1 MRFSVARA
9 QNQFLQMSTCPALL
23 FALILLAIVCLP
35 WRVAAV
41 DNIRIAYPST
51 SFTTMPM
58 LAASKFGFYQQEG
71 MRPELILMRPNISV
85 TAVVTG
91 QVEFATAHG
100 SIVRAAAQG
109 MPVKS
114 LMVVADR
121 PAYYL
126 VAKPSVNSVSALRGR
141 SVGIA
146 SLGGSVHLM
155 TKEFMAQNNLDAD
168 KNVALVVTGD
178 HNTSIQAMQNG
189 HVDAAVIS
197 VPWQTVAEKAGLL
210 KLAYFGDVMRL
221 PMAGLGAS
229 DENIAKKP
237 DFLRRAVRAT
247 LRGIDFLRDAK
258 NKKEVAGIMVEWFK
272 IRIEQA
278 EEAYGQMV
286 EAYPPNGVVADE
298 VIEKDLEIARQTGA
312 IKNRVALSRVVDFQ
326 FVKEARNELSGKKP

>member
-1 MRFSVARA
+1 LTLSVATKA
-9 QNQFLQMSTCPALL
+9 GWLFTLILFSIVCPAWRSE
-23 FALILLAIVCLP
+23 AI
-35 WRVAAV
+35 
-41 DNIRIAYPST
+41 DDIRIAYPST
-51 SFTTMPM
+51 SFTTMPI
-58 LAASKFGFYQQEG
+58 LAAGKFGLYQQEG
-71 MRPELILMRPNISV
+71 LRPELIFMRPNISV

-126 VAKPSVNSVSALRGR
+126 VAKSGVNNVGALRGK

-155 TKEFMAQNNLDAD
+155 TKEFLAQNNLDGD
-168 KNVALVVTGD
+168 KNVALLVTGD
-178 HNTSIQAMQNG
+178 HSTSIQALQNG
-189 HVDAAVIS
+189 YVDAAVLS
-197 VPWQTVAEKAGLL
+197 VPWQTVAEKAGFR

-237 DFLRRAVRAT
+237 DLLRRTVRAT
-247 LRGIDFLRDAK
+247 LRGIDFLRDPK
-258 NKKEVAGIMVEWFK
+258 NKKEVVGIMVAWFK
-272 IRIEQA
+272 VNSEQA
-278 EEAYGQMV
+278 QEAYSQMV
-286 EAYPPNGVVADE
+286 EAYPPNGIVADE

-312 IKNRVALSRVVDFQ
+312 ITNRVPLSRVIDFR
-326 FVKEARNELSGKKP
+326 FVKAARGELSGKKN

>member
-1 MRFSVARA
+1 MKFSAAKRA
-9 QNQFLQMSTCPALL
+9 GCL
-23 FALILLAIVCLP
+23 FALILPAIVCRP
-35 WRVAAV
+35 WRLDAI
-41 DNIRIAYPST
+41 DNIKIAYPST
-51 SFTTMPM
+51 SFTTMPI
-58 LAASKFGFYQQEG
+58 LAASKFGLYQQEG
-71 MRPELILMRPNISV
+71 LRLELILMRPNISV
-85 TAVVTG
+85 TAVVTRE
-91 QVEFATAHG
+91 VEFATAHG

-126 VAKPSVNSVSALRGR
+126 VAKAGVNSVGALRGR

-197 VPWQTVAEKAGLL
+197 VPWQTVAEKAGLR

-221 PMAGLGAS
+221 PMAGLGTS

-237 DFLRRAVRAT
+237 DLLRRAVRAT
-247 LRGIDFLRDAK
+247 LRGIDFLRDAR
-258 NKKEVAGIMVEWFK
+258 NKKEVVGIMVEWFK
-272 IRIEQA
+272 IRSEQA
-278 EEAYGQMV
+278 QEAYDQMV
-286 EAYPPNGVVADE
+286 EAYPPNGIVSDDVL
-298 VIEKDLEIARQTGA
+298 EKDLEIARQTGA

-326 FVKEARNELSGKKP
+326 FVKEARNELSVKKP

>member
-1 MRFSVARA
+1 
-9 QNQFLQMSTCPALL
+9 MSFPIATRVSWL
-23 FALILLAIVCLP
+23 FAFVLYGAVCVPQGVQAI
-35 WRVAAV
+35 
-41 DNIRIAYPST
+41 DDIRIAYPST
-51 SFTTMPM
+51 SFTTMPI
-58 LAASKFGFYQQEG
+58 LAASKFGLYQQEG
-71 MRPELILMRPNISV
+71 LRPELILMRPNISV

-91 QVEFATAHG
+91 QIEFATVHG

-126 VAKPSVNSVSALRGR
+126 VAKPGVNSVGALRGR

-155 TKEFMAQNNLDAD
+155 TKEFLAQNNLDAD

-197 VPWQTVAEKAGLL
+197 VPWQTVAEKSGFR
-210 KLAYFGDVMRL
+210 KLAYFGDAMRL

-229 DENIAKKP
+229 DENIGKKP
-237 DFLRRAVRAT
+237 DLLRRAVRAT
-247 LRGIDFLRDAK
+247 LKGIDFLRDPK
-258 NKKEVAGIMVEWFK
+258 NRKEVVGIMVTWFK
-272 IRIEQA
+272 VTAEQA
-278 EEAYGQMV
+278 QDAYGQMI
-286 EAYPPNGVVADE
+286 EAYPPNGIVADE
-298 VIEKDLEIARQTGA
+298 VLEKDLEIARQTGA
-312 IKNRVALSRVVDFQ
+312 IKNRVPLSRVVDFQ
-326 FVKEARNELSGKKP
+326 FVKAARGELSIKKP

>member
-1 MRFSVARA
+1 V
-9 QNQFLQMSTCPALL
+9 L
-23 FALILLAIVCLP
+23 ALIVCSTVCRP
-35 WRVAAV
+35 WRLEAI

-51 SFTTMPM
+51 SFTTMPI
-58 LAASKFGFYQQEG
+58 LAASRFGLYEQEG
-71 MRPELILMRPNISV
+71 LRPELIFMRPNISV

-126 VAKPSVNSVSALRGR
+126 VARQGVNNVGALRGR

-155 TKEFMAQNNLDAD
+155 TKEFLAQNNLDAD

-178 HNTSIQAMQNG
+178 HSTTIQAMQNG

-197 VPWQTVAEKAGLL
+197 VPWQTVTEKAGFR

-221 PMAGLGAS
+221 AMAGLGAS
-229 DENIAKKP
+229 DENIGKKP
-237 DFLRRAVRAT
+237 DLLRRAVRAT
-247 LRGIDFLRDAK
+247 LRGIDFLKDAK
-258 NKKEVAGIMVEWFK
+258 NKREVVAIMVGWFK
-272 IRIEQA
+272 VNSEQA
-278 EEAYGQMV
+278 EQAYGQMV
-286 EAYPPNGVVADE
+286 EAYPSNGMVADD

-312 IKNRVALSRVVDFQ
+312 IKNRVPLSRVIDFQ
-326 FVKEARNELSGKKP
+326 FVKAARGELSVKKP

>member
-1 MRFSVARA
+1 MRFSVAKR
-9 QNQFLQMSTCPALL
+9 TGWP
-23 FALILLAIVCLP
+23 FALIFLVIVGRPGRLEAIDDV
-35 WRVAAV
+35 
-41 DNIRIAYPST
+41 RIAYPST
-51 SFTTMPM
+51 SFTTIPI
-58 LAASKFGFYQQEG
+58 LAATKFGLYQQEG
-71 MRPELILMRPNISV
+71 LRPELILMRPNISV

-126 VAKPSVNSVSALRGR
+126 VAKPGVNSVGALRGR

-155 TKEFMAQNNLDAD
+155 TKEFLAQNNLDAD
-168 KNVALVVTGD
+168 RNVALVVTGD

-197 VPWQTVAEKAGLL
+197 VPWQTVAEKAGFR

-229 DENIAKKP
+229 EENIGKKP
-237 DFLRRAVRAT
+237 DLLRRAVRAT
-247 LRGIDFLRDAK
+247 LRGIDFLRDAR
-258 NKKEVAGIMVEWFK
+258 NKKEVVGIMVAWF
-272 IRIEQA
+272 RVNAEQA
-278 EEAYGQMV
+278 QEAYSQMV
-286 EAYPPNGVVADE
+286 EAYPANGIVADE
-298 VIEKDLEIARQTGA
+298 VIEKDLDIARQTGA
-312 IKNRVALSRVVDFQ
+312 IKNRVPLSRVVDFQ
-326 FVKEARNELSGKKP
+326 FVKAARRELSGKTP

>member
-1 MRFSVARA
+1 MRFAVKTRVA
-9 QNQFLQMSTCPALL
+9 LVL
-23 FALILLAIVCLP
+23 ALIVCSTVCRP
-35 WRVAAV
+35 WRLEAI

-51 SFTTMPM
+51 SFTTMPI
-58 LAASKFGFYQQEG
+58 LAASRFGLYEQEG
-71 MRPELILMRPNISV
+71 LRPELIFMRPNISV

-126 VAKPSVNSVSALRGR
+126 VARQGVNNVGALRGR

-155 TKEFMAQNNLDAD
+155 TKEFLAQNNLDAD

-178 HNTSIQAMQNG
+178 HSTTIQAMQNG

-197 VPWQTVAEKAGLL
+197 VPWQTVTEKAGFR

-229 DENIAKKP
+229 DENIGKKP
-237 DFLRRAVRAT
+237 DLLRRAVRAT
-247 LRGIDFLRDAK
+247 LRGIDFLKDAK
-258 NKKEVAGIMVEWFK
+258 NKREVVAIMVGWFK
-272 IRIEQA
+272 VNSEQA
-278 EEAYGQMV
+278 EQAYGQMV
-286 EAYPPNGVVADE
+286 EAYPSNGMVADD

-312 IKNRVALSRVVDFQ
+312 IKNRVPLSRVIDFQ
-326 FVKEARNELSGKKP
+326 FVKAARGELSVKKP

>member
-1 MRFSVARA
+1 MRFAVKTRV
-9 QNQFLQMSTCPALL
+9 ALL
-23 FALILLAIVCLP
+23 LALIVFSTVCQAWRLEAI
-35 WRVAAV
+35 

-51 SFTTMPM
+51 SFTTMPI
-58 LAASKFGFYQQEG
+58 LAASKFGLYEQEG
-71 MRPELILMRPNISV
+71 LRSELIFMRPNISV

-126 VAKPSVNSVSALRGR
+126 VAKAGVNSVAALHGR

-155 TKEFMAQNNLDAD
+155 TKEFLAQNNLDAD

-178 HNTSIQAMQNG
+178 HSTSIQAMQNG

-197 VPWQTVAEKAGLL
+197 VPWQTVTEKAGFR

-229 DENIAKKP
+229 DENIGKKP
-237 DFLRRAVRAT
+237 DLLRRAVRAT
-247 LRGIDFLRDAK
+247 LRGIDFLKDAK
-258 NKKEVAGIMVEWFK
+258 NKKEVVGIMVAWFK
-272 IRIEQA
+272 VTSEQA
-278 EEAYGQMV
+278 EQAFGQMV
-286 EAYPPNGVVADE
+286 EAYPSTGMVADE

-312 IKNRVALSRVVDFQ
+312 IKNRIPLSRVIDFR
-326 FVKEARNELSGKKP
+326 FVKAAREELSGKKP

>member
-1 MRFSVARA
+1 
-9 QNQFLQMSTCPALL
+9 MSFPIATRVSWL
-23 FALILLAIVCLP
+23 FAFVLYSAVCLP
-35 WRVAAV
+35 QRVQAI
-41 DNIRIAYPST
+41 DDIRIAYPST
-51 SFTTMPM
+51 SFTTMPI
-58 LAASKFGFYQQEG
+58 LAASKFGLYQQEG
-71 MRPELILMRPNISV
+71 LRPELILMRPNISV
-85 TAVVTG
+85 TAVVTREI
-91 QVEFATAHG
+91 EFATAHG

-126 VAKPSVNSVSALRGR
+126 VAKSGVNTVAALRGR

-146 SLGGSVHLM
+146 SLGGAVHLM
-155 TKEFMAQNNLDAD
+155 TKEFLAQNNLDAD

-178 HNTSIQAMQNG
+178 HNTSIQAMQSG

-197 VPWQTVAEKAGLL
+197 VPWQTVADKAGFR

-237 DFLRRAVRAT
+237 DLLRRAVRAT

-258 NKKEVAGIMVEWFK
+258 NKKDVVGIMVNWFK
-272 IRIEQA
+272 VSAEQA
-278 EEAYGQMV
+278 EQAYGQMI
-286 EAYPPNGVVADE
+286 EAYPPNGVVPDE
-298 VIEKDLEIARQTGA
+298 VLEKDLEIARQTGA
-312 IKNRVALSRVVDFQ
+312 IKNRVPLSRVVDFQ
-326 FVKEARNELSGKKP
+326 FVKAARGELSVKKP

>member
-1 MRFSVARA
+1 MKFPVGNRA
-9 QNQFLQMSTCPALL
+9 AWL
-23 FALILLAIVCLP
+23 FALILFSIVCQA
-35 WRVAAV
+35 WRSEAI
-41 DNIRIAYPST
+41 DEIRIAYPST
-51 SFTTMPM
+51 SFTTMPI
-58 LAASKFGFYQQEG
+58 LAASRFGLYEQEG
-71 MRPELILMRPNISV
+71 LRPELIFMRPNISV

-126 VAKPSVNSVSALRGR
+126 VARQGVNNVGALRGR

-155 TKEFMAQNNLDAD
+155 TKEFLAQNNLDAD

-178 HNTSIQAMQNG
+178 HSTTIQAMQNG

-197 VPWQTVAEKAGLL
+197 VPWQTVAEKAGFR

-229 DENIAKKP
+229 DENIGKKP
-237 DFLRRAVRAT
+237 DLLRRAVRAT
-247 LRGIDFLRDAK
+247 LRGIDFLKDAK
-258 NKKEVAGIMVEWFK
+258 NKKEVVGIMVGWFK
-272 IRIEQA
+272 VNSEQA
-278 EEAYGQMV
+278 EQAYGQMV
-286 EAYPPNGVVADE
+286 EAYPSTGMVADD

-312 IKNRVALSRVVDFQ
+312 IKNRVPLSRVIDFQ
-326 FVKEARNELSGKKP
+326 FVKAARGELSVKKP

>member
-1 MRFSVARA
+1 MI
-9 QNQFLQMSTCPALL
+9 FLVIVGRPGRLE
-23 FALILLAIVCLP
+23 AIDDV
-35 WRVAAV
+35 
-41 DNIRIAYPST
+41 RIAYPST
-51 SFTTMPM
+51 SFTTIPI
-58 LAASKFGFYQQEG
+58 LAATKFGLYQQEG
-71 MRPELILMRPNISV
+71 LRPELIFMRPNISV

-126 VAKPSVNSVSALRGR
+126 VAKPGVNSVGALRGR

-155 TKEFMAQNNLDAD
+155 TKEFLAQNNLDAD
-168 KNVALVVTGD
+168 RNVALVVTGD

-197 VPWQTVAEKAGLL
+197 VPWQTVAEKAGFR

-229 DENIAKKP
+229 EENIGKRP
-237 DFLRRAVRAT
+237 DLLRRAVRAT
-247 LRGIDFLRDAK
+247 LRGIDFLRDAR
-258 NKKEVAGIMVEWFK
+258 NKKEVVGIMVAWF
-272 IRIEQA
+272 RVNAEQA
-278 EEAYGQMV
+278 REAYSQMV
-286 EAYPPNGVVADE
+286 EAYPANGIVADE
-298 VIEKDLEIARQTGA
+298 VIEKDLDIARQTGA
-312 IKNRVALSRVVDFQ
+312 IKNRVPLSRVVDFQ
-326 FVKEARNELSGKKP
+326 FVKAARRELSGKTP

>member
-1 MRFSVARA
+1 MSHHLKQSRIGPSFCLKRA
-9 QNQFLQMSTCPALL
+9 LWL
-23 FALILLAIVCLP
+23 FALIVLASVGQPPRSSAI
-35 WRVAAV
+35 

-51 SFTTMPM
+51 SFTTMPF

-71 MRPELILMRPNISV
+71 LRAELILMRPNISV

-109 MPVKS
+109 LPVKS

-126 VAKPSVNSVSALRGR
+126 VAKSAVNNVAALKGKA
-141 SVGIA
+141 VGIA

-155 TKEFMAQNNLDAD
+155 TKEFLAQNNLDAD
-168 KNVALVVTGD
+168 KSVALIVTGD
-178 HNTSIQAMQNG
+178 HNASIQAMQTG

-197 VPWQTVAEKAGLL
+197 VPWQTVAEKAGLR

-221 PMAGLGAS
+221 PMAGLGTF

-237 DFLRRAVRAT
+237 ELLRRATRAT
-247 LRGIDFLRDAK
+247 LRGIDFLRDSKYRNETIA
-258 NKKEVAGIMVEWFK
+258 IMVDWFK
-272 IRIEQA
+272 IRSEQA
-278 EEAYGQMV
+278 QEAYSQMV
-286 EAYPPNGVVADE
+286 EAYPANGIVGDD
-298 VIEKDLEIARQTGA
+298 ILEKDLEIARQTGA
-312 IKNRVALSRVVDFQ
+312 IKSRVALSRVVDFQ
-326 FVKEARNELSGKKP
+326 FVREARQELSGRK

>member
-1 MRFSVARA
+1 MKISIIKRAGCFS
-9 QNQFLQMSTCPALL
+9 
-23 FALILLAIVCLP
+23 ALILLVIAGQP
-35 WRVAAV
+35 WRLDAI
-41 DNIRIAYPST
+41 DDIRIAYPST
-51 SFTTMPM
+51 SFTTMPI
-58 LAASKFGFYQQEG
+58 LAASKFGLYQQEG
-71 MRPELILMRPNISV
+71 LRPELILMRPNISV

-114 LMVVADR
+114 LMVIADR

-126 VAKPSVNSVSALRGR
+126 VAKPGIASVGALRGR

-155 TKEFMAQNNLDAD
+155 TKEFLAQNNLDAD
-168 KNVALVVTGD
+168 KNVALIVTGD

-197 VPWQTVAEKAGLL
+197 VPWQTVAEKAGFR

-221 PMAGLGAS
+221 PMAGLGTS
-229 DENIAKKP
+229 DENIARRP
-237 DFLRRAVRAT
+237 DILRRAVRAT
-247 LRGIDFLRDAK
+247 LKGIDFLWNARNK
-258 NKKEVAGIMVEWFK
+258 NDVVGIMVAWFK
-272 IRIEQA
+272 VSAEQA
-278 EEAYGQMV
+278 QAAYGQMI
-286 EAYPPNGVVADE
+286 EAYPPNGMASDE

-312 IKNRVALSRVVDFQ
+312 IKNSVPLSRVIDFR
-326 FVKEARNELSGKKP
+326 FVKAARGEVSVNKP

>member
-1 MRFSVARA
+1 
-9 QNQFLQMSTCPALL
+9 MSTCPALL

-41 DNIRIAYPST
+41 DNIRIGYPST

-71 MRPELILMRPNISV
+71 LRPELILMRPNISV

-237 DFLRRAVRAT
+237 DSC
-247 LRGIDFLRDAK
+247 
-258 NKKEVAGIMVEWFK
+258 AGRYAEPSEASTSSEMQK
-272 IRIEQA
+272 IRKKSPA
-278 EEAYGQMV
+278 SWSSG
-286 EAYPPNGVVADE
+286 
-298 VIEKDLEIARQTGA
+298 
-312 IKNRVALSRVVDFQ
+312 SRFGSN
-326 FVKEARNELSGKKP
+326 KRRRLMAK

>member
-1 MRFSVARA
+1 MIFSVIWPSWR
-9 QNQFLQMSTCPALL
+9 LD
-23 FALILLAIVCLP
+23 AI
-35 WRVAAV
+35 
-41 DNIRIAYPST
+41 DNFRIAYPST
-51 SFTTMPM
+51 SFTTVPI
-58 LAASKFGFYQQEG
+58 LAASKFGLYEQEG
-71 MRPELILMRPNISV
+71 LRPELIFMRPNISV

-91 QVEFATAHG
+91 DVEFATAQG

-126 VAKPSVNSVSALRGR
+126 VARPGINSVGALRGK

-155 TKEFMAQNNLDAD
+155 TKEFLTQNNLDAD

-178 HNTSIQAMQNG
+178 HNTTIQAMQNS

-197 VPWQTVAEKAGLL
+197 VPWQTVAEKAGFR

-221 PMAGLGAS
+221 AMAGLGAS
-229 DENIAKKP
+229 DENIVKKP
-237 DFLRRAVRAT
+237 DLLRRAVRAT
-247 LRGIDFLRDAK
+247 LRGIDFLKDPK
-258 NKKEVAGIMVEWFK
+258 NKKEVVGIMIAWFK
-272 IRIEQA
+272 VNHEQA
-278 EEAYGQMV
+278 QEAYSQMI
-286 EAYPPNGVVADE
+286 EAYPLSGMVADE

-312 IKNRVALSRVVDFQ
+312 IKARVPLSRVIDFR
-326 FVKEARNELSGKKP
+326 FVKEARSELSGKKP

>member
-1 MRFSVARA
+1 V
-9 QNQFLQMSTCPALL
+9 
-23 FALILLAIVCLP
+23 LILCGA
-35 WRVAAV
+35 VAQVSRLEAA
-41 DNIRIAYPST
+41 DDMRIAYPST
-51 SFTTMPM
+51 SFTTMPI
-58 LAASKFGFYQQEG
+58 LAASKFGLYQQEG
-71 MRPELILMRPNISV
+71 LRPELILMRPNISV

-91 QVEFATAHG
+91 QVEFATVHG

-126 VAKPSVNSVSALRGR
+126 VAKSGVNSLGALRGK

-155 TKEFMAQNNLDAD
+155 TKEFLAQNNLDD
-168 KNVALVVTGD
+168 KNVALLVTGD

-189 HVDAAVIS
+189 QVDAAVIS
-197 VPWQTVAEKAGLL
+197 VPWQTVAEKAGFR
-210 KLAYFGDVMRL
+210 KLAYFGDAMRL

-229 DENIAKKP
+229 DENIFKKP
-237 DFLRRAVRAT
+237 DLLRRAVRAT

-258 NKKEVAGIMVEWFK
+258 NKKDVVGIMVAWFK
-272 IRIEQA
+272 VNAEQA
-278 EEAYGQMV
+278 QEAYGQMV
-286 EAYPPNGVVADE
+286 EAYPPNGLVSDE

-312 IKNRVALSRVVDFQ
+312 IKNRAPLSRVTDFQ
-326 FVKEARNELSGKKP
+326 FVKAARSELSIKKP